1 VLLLSA
7 MSTTP
12 KSDSEAPP
20 KQEDGDQT
28 TVDLK
33 RIIEAL
39 QALISPTTLA
49 EPKPTEVGRSSTRYI
64 QFTNLAQVCAC
75 QQNTF

>member
-1 VLLLSA
+1 MSA
-7 MSTTP
+7 TP

-20 KQEDGDQT
+20 NQEDGDQT
-28 TVDLK
+28 TVDVK

-49 EPKPTEVGRSSTRYI
+49 NGKSTGVGRSSTRYL

-75 QQNTF
+75 RPQTF